1 MNCEQVAR
9 DAVVE
14 KYLLAQLSEAEQE
27 AFELHYFQCV
37 ACFEELATRRQLQ
50 EELARPR
57 AATQA
62 EPAGRPG
69 LTWRWAWAPVA
80 AAAALVILTVWI
92 RHTPVAV
99 TPTQTPTVSSTP
111 SAQPQP
117 QAVSPD
123 RALFIAELA
132 RIQPPRYSPV
142 ILRGA
147 EDEAT
152 RRFHEAMQHYQRGK
166 PEQAIPGLRSATQ
179 LNANEAEIHFFLG
192 ICYLLT
198 GRTEPG
204 IKALRNTV
212 ALGESPYLEQAHFY
226 LAKAYLQK
234 GNVAEAS
241 KELQTTVRLHG
252 DMENQAGELVQKLEA
267 GGKKSDKENKK

>member
-9 DAVVE
+9 DDVVE
-14 KYLLAQLSEAEQE
+14 KYLLGQLSEAEQE
-27 AFELHYFQCV
+27 AFELHYFQCA

-57 AATQA
+57 AAVQA

-69 LTWRWAWAPVA
+69 LAWRWVWAPVA

-92 RHTPVAV
+92 RHAPVAV

-117 QAVSPD
+117 QAASPD
-123 RALFIAELA
+123 RALSIVELA

-147 EDEAT
+147 EDEAA

-166 PEQAIPGLRSATQ
+166 PEQAIPGLRRATQ
-179 LNANEAEIHFFLG
+179 LNANDAEIHFFLG

-226 LAKAYLQK
+226 LAKAHLRK
-234 GNVAEAS
+234 GDFSSAAEELRIVVRIRGDRAS
-241 KELQTTVRLHG
+241 EARRLL
-252 DMENQAGELVQKLEA
+252 GELESVMSKPQ
-267 GGKKSDKENKK
+267 